1 MVTPSRQFE
10 WTFPTSETF
19 GAWSRIETR
28 AVGESLTC
36 AAQIGSMLSL
46 QARSGRE
53 RPIERPLAMKAELVW
68 LIGAQATPAQRSR
81 LGLFVAGERC
91 PATTWI

>member
-28 AVGESLTC
+28 AVGDTPTC
-36 AAQIGSMLSL
+36 TAQIAGMLSL
-46 QARSGRE
+46 WARSVRE
-53 RPIERPLAMKAELVW
+53 LAIDRPLAMNAELVW
-68 LIGAQATPAQRSR
+68 VMGAQATPAQRSR
-81 LGLFVAGERC
+81 VGLFVAGERC
-91 PATTWI
+91 QARPWI